1 MPEDIKLTVSVGAH
15 YAWSEVLLARA
26 HSEGRIDLLTA
37 AWERVLGYDRQQL
50 TGRTLSQLMG
60 CGKAA
65 AALVVAAILDPEDAA
80 PVDVEI
86 HCKDGRRRSLR
97 LHRRIDDYDGR
108 IYIVADERA
117 SKRRAANGSR
127 PTAMAESF

>member
-1 MPEDIKLTVSVGAH
+1 MPEDIKLTVSVGPH
-15 YAWSEVLLARA
+15 YACSEVLLARA
-26 HSEGRIDLLTA
+26 HSEGRLDLLTA

-50 TGRTLSQLMG
+50 TARTLSQLMG

-65 AALVVAAILDPEDAA
+65 AATVVAAILDPEDTA

-86 HCKDGRRRSLR
+86 HCKDGRRKSLR

-117 SKRRAANGSR
+117 SKHRAAKGSR
-127 PTAMAESF
+127 LTSLAQSL